1 MPSLTPV
8 NPEWKR
14 QTTNQYEPQLH
25 TTSDEDERSQTDQEY
40 IDHEADLE
48 TERPSPTIEETQ
60 MDTPNSSEGVLRL
73 WEDSIDVAHLYGFS
87 GHENTKSG
95 RISKDRSGHKS
106 EARRKQRSWRR
117 ETFEDLTLAYEQ
129 IPELQVDE
137 QERTTD
143 GREENTEARTTVTTP
158 QPDHVFE
165 DFVEGLFPAD
175 DTCQQPVSDL
185 PTPVESTEDIFN
197 EVSLSAAPNQYQLQI
212 QASNAP
218 AVPTSAESS
227 KDSLSKNY
235 RFVDHI
241 PAYGDT
247 IYQDAATEGSK
258 PDYSATRAH
267 YHHLHPAQT
276 SRQKTHNPKPN
287 PRPKSF
293 PRYLL
298 IMVFPKQKQQ

>member
-1 MPSLTPV
+1 
-8 NPEWKR
+8 
-14 QTTNQYEPQLH
+14 LH

-143 GREENTEARTTVTTP
+143 GREENTEARATVTTP